1 MVENNW
7 SPRLTINEEAILKL
21 FTGETFYS
29 SYDAAIREAVLNAID
44 AIGRRQDTEPNITP
58 DIQVIFDRQSM
69 TVTVMDNGDGMGKRE
84 IESLFA
90 KIGESASQAINSVQG
105 GHYKAIG
112 EFGIG
117 ILSYFLVCERF
128 QLHSKKKD
136 DKSIGLEFSRA
147 MLDAKTPASVINSRR
162 NEQGTEL
169 VLSIEKEEY
178 FDLVLKEFPKWVRE
192 VSGLKARLFPED
204 EEIPQ
209 GGLSR
214 EIKPVPVDK
223 PDWIHEAHIGPPVL
237 FDSWDRFDGFA
248 RVDVLYR
255 GIFVDTY
262 EIPHLWAISG
272 AIHVDPKR
280 FRPKLNREG
289 FVGDKLQAALE
300 PVLRACHPKVL
311 ERAVDCVREVLTEK
325 NTKHWSL
332 HRWVTL
338 WLAVPRSGE
347 YQNVAQIWDAEFQ
360 HRKAFKLL
368 SSGRTDKEVS
378 ISDIQNL
385 GQEKIY
391 VVPEDLSNKNQITQQ
406 AVRILRDS
414 GHPLIQGIGK
424 EKNFLRNTSFVSA
437 STGDLLVKHF
447 QHVLPELVHVESVAA
462 KVIKQET
469 AINVFD
475 EPPEVK
481 LVKIGTGAVPVLPV
495 GEEVWINIDNEAG
508 KRIVEDICKRNEGHL
523 GFWIACLQYGELQ
536 NSRDYA
542 QQIARILK
550 KSRME
555 VKKLAPITRQY
566 LRGVLR

>member
-1 MVENNW
+1 
-7 SPRLTINEEAILKL
+7 
-21 FTGETFYS
+21 
-29 SYDAAIREAVLNAID
+29 
-44 AIGRRQDTEPNITP
+44 
-58 DIQVIFDRQSM
+58 
-69 TVTVMDNGDGMGKRE
+69 MGKE
-84 IESLFA
+84 QIGFLFA
-90 KIGESASQAINSVQG
+90 KIGESASNVLKNAQDGQ
-105 GHYKAIG
+105 YKAIG

-128 QLHSKKKD
+128 QLHSKKENGEPV
-136 DKSIGLEFSRA
+136 GLEFSRA
-147 MLDAKTPASVINSRR
+147 MLDAITPASLLESRR

-178 FDLVLKEFPKWVRE
+178 FDLLLEKFPYWVRE
-192 VSGLKARLFPED
+192 VSGLNARLFPED
-204 EEIPQ
+204 KEIHQ

-214 EIKPVPVDK
+214 EIKPVSVDK
-223 PDWIHEAHIGPPVL
+223 PDWVHEAHIGPPVL
-237 FDSWDRFDGFA
+237 FSSWDTFDGFA

-255 GIFVDTY
+255 GIFVAAY

-272 AIHVDPKR
+272 AIHVDPKC

-311 ERAVDCVREVLTEK
+311 ERAVDCVREILTDK

-332 HRWVTL
+332 QRWVTL
-338 WLAVPRSGE
+338 WLAVPRSGK
-347 YQNVAQIWDAEFQ
+347 YQNAAQIWDAEFQ

-368 SSGRTDKEVS
+368 SSGRIDKEVS

-414 GHPLIQGIGK
+414 GHLVIQGIGK
-424 EKNFLRNTSFVSA
+424 EKNFLKNTSFVST

-447 QHVLPELVHVESVAA
+447 QHVLPELVHVETVANSV
-462 KVIKQET
+462 ITQET
-469 AINVFD
+469 AISVFN
-475 EPPEVK
+475 ESPEVK

-495 GEEVWINIDNEAG
+495 GDEVWINIDNESG
-508 KRIVEDICKRNEGHL
+508 KQIVEDICKRNEGHL
-523 GFWIACLQYGELQ
+523 GFWIACLKYGELQ

-550 KSRME
+550 KCR
-555 VKKLAPITRQY
+555 VDVIKLAPIRRQY